1 MKTIYKFT
9 LDLVDSQ
16 TIQMP
21 EGASVL
27 SLQLQYGQPCLW
39 ALVDTDKPL
48 TPRRFI
54 TRGTGHP
61 VPSEWVSYAGTYQL
75 QGGDLVFHVL
85 EVT

>member
-1 MKTIYKFT
+1 MKTIHKFT
-9 LDLVDSQ
+9 LDLADSQ

-39 ALVDTDKPL
+39 ALVDTAKPL
-48 TPRRFI
+48 TPRHFI

-61 VPSEWVSYAGTYQL
+61 VPSEWFSYVGTYQL

-85 EVT
+85 EVA